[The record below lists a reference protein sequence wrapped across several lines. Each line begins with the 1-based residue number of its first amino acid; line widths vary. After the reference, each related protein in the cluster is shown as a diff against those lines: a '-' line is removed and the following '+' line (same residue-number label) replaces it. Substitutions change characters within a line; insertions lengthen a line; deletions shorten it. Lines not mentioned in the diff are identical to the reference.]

1 MYRKLKPCVKC
12 GNGLTDYFDCT
23 VGTRRGCVTS
33 PVIFLL
39 FINDL
44 VNYLREKCGN
54 GVFVSEEIEDLLAL
68 KYADDIAAFAD
79 TVSALQR
86 LINWIE
92 SFCESVHMKIHLG
105 KTKIVVF
112 RNGGVLKHN
121 ESWTYQGQPI
131 EVVSFL

>member
-1 MYRKLKPCVKC
+1 MLRVPLFSY
-12 GNGLTDYFDCT
+12 
-23 VGTRRGCVTS
+23 
-33 PVIFLL
+33 LL
-39 FINDL
+39 INDL
-44 VNYLREKCGN
+44 VNYLREKCSN
-54 GVFVSEEIEDLLAL
+54 GVFVSEEIEGLLAP

-92 SFCESVHMKIHLG
+92 SFCESVHMKIYLS

-131 EVVSFL
+131 ELVSFYKYLGLFITPKLV